1 MGGRKLPTG
10 ANHLRHETASS
21 SPGGGCSGQEGRPD
35 HPLREKAARAV
46 AGNED
51 VRERH
56 VGVAYSQSGVSPSG
70 HFSTD
75 VSDFSHT

>member
-1 MGGRKLPTG
+1 MGGRKLPPG
-10 ANHLRHETASS
+10 ADYLRHETASS

-35 HPLREKAARAV
+35 HPLLEKAARAA

-56 VGVAYSQSGVSPSG
+56 FGCTSASGGSSRITPENVK
-70 HFSTD
+70 
-75 VSDFSHT
+75 